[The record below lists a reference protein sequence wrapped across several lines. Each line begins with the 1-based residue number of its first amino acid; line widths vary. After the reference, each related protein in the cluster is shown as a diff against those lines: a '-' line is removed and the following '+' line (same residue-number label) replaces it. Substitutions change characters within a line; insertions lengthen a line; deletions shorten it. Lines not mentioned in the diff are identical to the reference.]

1 MGSSAPRSAGA
12 QRQLPGKTSLVL
24 RSYFSFVLDCEFE
37 FEMSVSLL
45 LTQQKDKPR
54 PLLAVPPATAC
65 FLYFVFGFVCV
76 SLSQHKWKVSV
87 VRVHLWPPH
96 PPLGSIPQT
105 PAAPGRRSIP
115 MDQARLC
122 QHTVVNICINLL

>member
-12 QRQLPGKTSLVL
+12 QRLPGKTSLVL
-24 RSYFSFVLDCEFE
+24 RSYFSFVLDCGFE

-54 PLLAVPPATAC
+54 PLLAVPPATTC

-87 VRVHLWPPH
+87 VRVHLLASPSSPGVDTTNSRSTRQEEHPH
-96 PPLGSIPQT
+96 G
-105 PAAPGRRSIP
+105 PGKALPTYS
-115 MDQARLC
+115 C
-122 QHTVVNICINLL
+122 